1 MSKSIF
7 YSMLMD
13 NIYSNIDEKKRV
25 EVNSTEGPF
34 SPPTVDSIKFLVSLN
49 IFIFT
54 KGSSCNIF
62 IFSD

>member
-1 MSKSIF
+1 M
-7 YSMLMD
+7 
-13 NIYSNIDEKKRV
+13 KRV
-25 EVNSTEGPF
+25 EVNSTEGLF

-54 KGSSCNIF
+54 KSSSCNIF